1 MKRYSIAP
9 GLTRRKS
16 AHVAG
21 TGSDPAATLELEKL
35 EQEITLTLQE
45 IDKNL
50 SKANAVISE
59 KMFPILAKYAQSSQK
74 VWSNANFWKYF
85 LEQAADVEL
94 TSYEAPA
101 NLGTNLNT
109 IANSKRADVPES
121 HGETA
126 SKSTT
131 GWLEKDP
138 HNTDHVHRL
147 DVAKNL
153 NQNVNLNARAAF
165 AGLEETPTWS
175 PERPQEAIQA
185 STPEPAGKNPNL
197 KNPNL
202 KDPDLK
208 NPTPQMI
215 THTIRQSLDNYHR
228 ISISPRKEPRAD
240 RAASERHRRDS
251 VIRNFINSSP
261 TLPEPPV
268 LVSEFDD
275 WRSPRKQDKGNPQGQ
290 DQDKAQ
296 PLVVAGQALL
306 ATPVRDFRSQTLQ
319 RFPRTPNLGADSQ
332 PVDIMRTPLGVRI
345 RYGDDSELAPP
356 EMETNTDKPEDEMQL
371 PDLQTVE
378 PGNKRRRLSTADDE
392 RNVFLDQNNR
402 TEPRENTLTNS
413 NLLEAFEEVATN
425 SSITLK
431 QTGGSGEKPQDLF
444 ATIEHDTTE
453 GSTSEL
459 GQFYR
464 DRLKEFTNYG
474 T

>member
-16 AHVAG
+16 AHVGSG

-74 VWSNANFWKYF
+74 VWNNANFWKYF

-109 IANSKRADVPES
+109 IANSKRADAQENQC
-121 HGETA
+121 ETT

-131 GWLEKDP
+131 DWLEKD
-138 HNTDHVHRL
+138 HQNTDHAHRL
-147 DVAKNL
+147 DVAKN
-153 NQNVNLNARAAF
+153 QGHAF
-165 AGLEETPTWS
+165 AGLEEPPTWS
-175 PERPQEAIQA
+175 PERPHKADDIQA
-185 STPEPAGKNPNL
+185 STPEAIRKNA
-197 KNPNL
+197 NPGAVVQ
-202 KDPDLK
+202 
-208 NPTPQMI
+208 PTPQII

-228 ISISPRKEPRAD
+228 ISISPRKDTRATT
-240 RAASERHRRDS
+240 SERHRRDS
-251 VIRNFINSSP
+251 VIRKFINSSP

-268 LVSEFDD
+268 LVSDFGPP
-275 WRSPRKQDKGNPQGQ
+275 SPSKNVRDL
-290 DQDKAQ
+290 AQ
-296 PLVVAGQALL
+296 LQAQVLA
-306 ATPVRDFRSQTLQ
+306 ATPMRDPPFRSQNSLQ
-319 RFPRTPNLGADSQ
+319 RFPRTPKIGADSNE

-356 EMETNTDKPEDEMQL
+356 EMETNTNKASVEENMQL
-371 PDLQTVE
+371 PDLQTIE
-378 PGNKRRRLSTADDE
+378 TGSNKRRRLSTADDE
-392 RNVFLDQNNR
+392 QNVFLDQNSR
-402 TEPRENTLTNS
+402 TQPRENTLTNS
-413 NLLEAFEEVATN
+413 NLLEAFEDVATN

-431 QTGGSGEKPQDLF
+431 QTGVSGEKPQDLF
-444 ATIEHDTTE
+444 ATIEHDTTDN
-453 GSTSEL
+453 STSEL

-474 T
+474 S

>member
-16 AHVAG
+16 AHVGSG

-109 IANSKRADVPES
+109 IANSKRADAQENQ
-121 HGETA
+121 GETT

-131 GWLEKDP
+131 DWLEKD
-138 HNTDHVHRL
+138 HQNTDHAHRL
-147 DVAKNL
+147 DVAKN
-153 NQNVNLNARAAF
+153 QGHAF

-175 PERPQEAIQA
+175 PERPQEANIQA
-185 STPEPAGKNPNL
+185 STPEAIRKNA
-197 KNPNL
+197 KSGAVVQ
-202 KDPDLK
+202 
-208 NPTPQMI
+208 PTPQMI

-228 ISISPRKEPRAD
+228 ISISPRKETRATT
-240 RAASERHRRDS
+240 SERHRRDS

-268 LVSEFDD
+268 LVSDFGDAD
-275 WRSPRKQDKGNPQGQ
+275 WKTANLPSPSKNARDL
-290 DQDKAQ
+290 AQ
-296 PLVVAGQALL
+296 LQAQALA
-306 ATPVRDFRSQTLQ
+306 ATPMRDPPFRSQNSLQ
-319 RFPRTPNLGADSQ
+319 RFPRTPKLGADSHE

-356 EMETNTDKPEDEMQL
+356 EMETNTNKASMEEDMQL
-371 PDLQTVE
+371 PDLQTIE
-378 PGNKRRRLSTADDE
+378 TGSNKRRRLSTADDE
-392 RNVFLDQNNR
+392 QNVFLDQNNR
-402 TEPRENTLTNS
+402 TQPRENLTN
-413 NLLEAFEEVATN
+413 LLGAFEEASN

-444 ATIEHDTTE
+444 ATIEHDTTDN
-453 GSTSEL
+453 STSEL

-474 T
+474 SQ